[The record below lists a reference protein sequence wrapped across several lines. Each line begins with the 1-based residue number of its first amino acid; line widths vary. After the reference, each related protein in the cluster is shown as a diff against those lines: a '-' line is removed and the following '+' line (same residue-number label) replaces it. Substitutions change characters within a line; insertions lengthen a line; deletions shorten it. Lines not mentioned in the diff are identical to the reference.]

1 MCFLDLFFAEWMG
14 EDFGS
19 VGALK
24 VKRTLSFLTLTM
36 TTTYDSKVSLQGHQT
51 LRTPSSASFFIH
63 AGIVSHYLDARP
75 ETMVV
80 G

>member
-1 MCFLDLFFAEWMG
+1 
-14 EDFGS
+14 
-19 VGALK
+19 
-24 VKRTLSFLTLTM
+24 M

-75 ETMVV
+75 ETMVIGWRDHGSSLV
-80 G
+80 SIEYDQIELG